1 MEGVVS
7 EACGTA
13 VASARGKAGR
23 KERRREGAGNGDG
36 NGGRGMGGKKGP
48 TRSKAGKRA
57 SRQPLRP
64 AGNLA
69 EVGGGGLYPELFPL
83 LRPFP
88 VEILPPFPLL
98 DVFKHLVLVFSFGL

>member
-23 KERRREGAGNGDG
+23 RAGNGDG

-48 TRSKAGKRA
+48 TRSKAGRRA

-69 EVGGGGLYPELFPL
+69 EVGGGGLYPQLFPL
-83 LRPFP
+83 FRPFP

>member
-13 VASARGKAGR
+13 VTSARGKAGR
-23 KERRREGAGNGDG
+23 KERGAGNGDG

-48 TRSKAGKRA
+48 TRSKAGRRA
-57 SRQPLRP
+57 SRQPRRL

-69 EVGGGGLYPELFPL
+69 EVGGGGP
-83 LRPFP
+83 
-88 VEILPPFPLL
+88 
-98 DVFKHLVLVFSFGL
+98 